1 MPLWQI
7 NFIQKLKARVI
18 FGPLAQRPPLNIAA
32 PVNFQK
38 KLIGQSAMAV
48 ITPPKQTDYRAIRM
62 TYSRDNAG
70 NLLQESICQGN
81 CCKIQTKTKTKSIFG
96 SEHDAMLE
104 AERQWVAATGTQ
116 VGFWWQLF
124 GEAIMEAEHV
134 EATARS
140 ATREAREAAE
150 AAALLA
156 FEQQKAAEIV
166 AIQARRGVRRGD
178 EVAKKQTPCS
188 RLYSCVGDKST
199 GGAKPT
205 TRHISSECWSHER
218 TDPRTGQ
225 KVIKHV
231 CPWLH
236 PGEEGWMAE
245 WETNRLWK
253 PVAAPV
259 RSWNQTSRFEVLHQK
274 DCSAW

>member
-1 MPLWQI
+1 MICSEMTPSS
-7 NFIQKLKARVI
+7 KTTETTKTTTKTYARD
-18 FGPLAQRPPLNIAA
+18 A
-32 PVNFQK
+32 
-38 KLIGQSAMAV
+38 
-48 ITPPKQTDYRAIRM
+48 
-62 TYSRDNAG
+62 AG
-70 NLLQESICQGN
+70 NLL
-81 CCKIQTKTKTKSIFG
+81 
-96 SEHDAMLE
+96 EHDSPCRGSCCNKTEIKIKKTPFGAAHNQMLE
-104 AERQWVAATGTQ
+104 AEHLWVVATGSQ
-116 VGFWWQLF
+116 EGFWWRLF
-124 GEAIMEAEHV
+124 GDAIMEAERA
-134 EATARS
+134 EMAAWS
-140 ATREAREAAE
+140 ANRAQREAEE

-156 FEQQKAAEIV
+156 FEQQKVAEIV

-178 EVAKKQTPCS
+178 AVAKKQTPCS

-253 PVAAPV
+253 PVAAPT
-259 RSWNQTSRFEVLHQK
+259 RSWSQENRFEFHGK